1 MIEVLAEEK
10 NDEPRQVPLGQA
22 VVDLLPLLQG
32 TAIAIRSFHTRS
44 VRSGMEESFH
54 TRSAT
59 WLLHNQMTYLLLMKK
74 CKFIL

>member
-32 TAIAIRSFHTRS
+32 TAIAIWSFHTRS
-44 VRSGMEESFH
+44 VRSDKSSH
-54 TRSAT
+54 LASS
-59 WLLHNQMTYLLLMKK
+59 
-74 CKFIL
+74 

>member
-1 MIEVLAEEK
+1 MYMVLWWSVTVIEVLAEEK

-44 VRSGMEESFH
+44 VRSDKSSH
-54 TRSAT
+54 LASS
-59 WLLHNQMTYLLLMKK
+59 
-74 CKFIL
+74 